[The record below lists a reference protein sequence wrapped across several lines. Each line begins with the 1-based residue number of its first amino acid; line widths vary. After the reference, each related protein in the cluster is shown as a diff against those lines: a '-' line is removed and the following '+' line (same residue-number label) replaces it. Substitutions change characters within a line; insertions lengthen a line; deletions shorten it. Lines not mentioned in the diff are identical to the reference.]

1 MREKL
6 KKRNLKRILKGSNMG
21 RNEND
26 EVLEMPNKFKAVRLG
41 NSLGNAVADNGSANV
56 TISNVAPAAVG
67 TATIDS
73 WLIVNVDGDDKFIP
87 CWT

>member
-6 KKRNLKRILKGSNMG
+6 KKRNLKRILKGINMG

-26 EVLEMPNKFKAVRLG
+26 EVLVMPNTNNALRLG
-41 NSLGNAVADNGSANV
+41 NSLGTATANNGSSNV

-67 TATIDS
+67 TATIS
-73 WLIVNVDGDDKFIP
+73 KWLIINVDGDDMFIP
-87 CWT
+87 MWT